1 MCSYLMLEIIFCFF
15 KNESFLF
22 LDEDPFQGEGLKFS
36 KILRGVAHKGRGVG
50 RFRIFL
56 GGEGYPGG
64 HYAFMWTVVSMLDMK
79 MF

>member
-36 KILRGVAHKGRGVG
+36 KILRGVAHKGRGGWQIQNFFWGG
-50 RFRIFL
+50 RGL
-56 GGEGYPGG
+56 GKKG
-64 HYAFMWTVVSMLDMK
+64 
-79 MF
+79 